1 MTTNTGDS
9 GAMNNLQDT
18 GYFVVEKILDEQW
31 DETEQQLYY
40 KIRWLDYDSDQDT
53 LEPATQLAH
62 CADILAEW
70 EATKKARET
79 QQGLTTLF

>member
-1 MTTNTGDS
+1 MTTNTGEG
-9 GAMNNLQDT
+9 GAMETAEDN
-18 GYFVVEKILDEQW
+18 GYFVVEKILDEKW
-31 DETEQQLYY
+31 DEVEKQLYY
-40 KIRWLDYDSDQDT
+40 KIRWSGYDSDQDT

-79 QQGLTTLF
+79 QEGSTVTD